1 MFQEVKRQTERQQQ
15 EQSPFSI
22 HSYSMESLDKI
33 LRQFAT
39 PDLTRLTIGYSLM
52 VSGRRYLTADT

>member
-1 MFQEVKRQTERQQQ
+1 MKRQTERQQLQ
-15 EQSPFSI
+15 KSPFHI

-39 PDLTRLTIGYSLM
+39 PDLTRLIIGYSLM
-52 VSGRRYLTADT
+52 VSSGGVCVLLRMA